1 MKTMKHFVVLIIV
14 QPVAGSGICWLGN
27 DYEYSKGLG

>member
-1 MKTMKHFVVLIIV
+1 MKTMKHFVSVIV
-14 QPVAGSGICWLGN
+14 ALPVAGVSVCWLEN

>member
-1 MKTMKHFVVLIIV
+1 MKTMKHFVSLIIV
-14 QPVAGSGICWLGN
+14 QSLAGTSICWLGN

>member
-1 MKTMKHFVVLIIV
+1 MKTMKHFVSVITLL
-14 QPVAGSGICWLGN
+14 PVTATVICWLGN